1 VVEGT
6 GLENRQG
13 RNPLVSS
20 NLTPSANSHLA
31 GADRDMKQRAAAL
44 TLAAALAGFPAVAA
58 SDAEVERSPKDRREY
73 KGEYTPVG
81 EFCVRKARENG
92 LKENDKAWIMYV
104 AQCAAAHEPPNP
116 DHKAMAKCFADA
128 DPFRGTAEW
137 INVFRPCM
145 EGIIGK
151 LRGRE

>member
-1 VVEGT
+1 LKT
-6 GLENRQG
+6 GRG

-20 NLTPSANSHLA
+20 NLTPSANFHLA
-31 GADRDMKQRAAAL
+31 GADTGMKQRVASL
-44 TLAAALAGFPAVAA
+44 TLAAVLVTFPAFAA
-58 SDAEVERSPKDRREY
+58 NEGDGERSPKDRREY

-92 LKENDKAWIMYV
+92 LKENDKAWITYV
-104 AQCAAAHEPPNP
+104 VKCAVAHEPPHP
-116 DHKAMAKCFADA
+116 DHKAMAKCFAHA
-128 DPFRGTAEW
+128 DPFQGTAEW

-145 EGIIGK
+145 EGIVGK